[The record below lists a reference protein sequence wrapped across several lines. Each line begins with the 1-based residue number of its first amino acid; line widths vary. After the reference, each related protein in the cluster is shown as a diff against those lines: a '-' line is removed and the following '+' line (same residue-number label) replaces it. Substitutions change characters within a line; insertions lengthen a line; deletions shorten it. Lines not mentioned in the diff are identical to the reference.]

1 MLHHSSSRKPSPLS
15 LSIQELALIGVTC
28 LWGATFLIVHLAM
41 REVGPM
47 TFVGVRFLTA
57 GCASLIMFGRHIRSI
72 SRRDLLAGFC
82 IGLSIAGGYGL
93 QTVVLRT
100 ISSSQSA
107 FITALYVPI
116 VPLLQWAILRRPPGL
131 MSWLGVSAA
140 FGGMLLL
147 AGPGAGEMS
156 LSFGEL
162 VTVVSTLAIASEILL
177 IGHFAPM
184 VDARRSTVAQLLTA
198 SLLAFVMAPIAGEG
212 LPHFSWGWV
221 SAAVGLGVASALI
234 QLIMNWA
241 QKSVSPTRATLIYAG
256 EPVWGG
262 IVGKLAGDRLPA
274 ASLVGAMLIIVGVLL
289 SGFDRKRSPEEAASA
304 VATDEPARL

>member
-1 MLHHSSSRKPSPLS
+1 
-15 LSIQELALIGVTC
+15 
-28 LWGATFLIVHLAM
+28 
-41 REVGPM
+41 
-47 TFVGVRFLTA
+47 
-57 GCASLIMFGRHIRSI
+57 
-72 SRRDLLAGFC
+72 
-82 IGLSIAGGYGL
+82 
-93 QTVVLRT
+93 
-100 ISSSQSA
+100 
-107 FITALYVPI
+107 
-116 VPLLQWAILRRPPGL
+116 

-289 SGFDRKRSPEEAASA
+289 SGFDRKRSPEETATAA
-304 VATDEPARL
+304 ATDEPARL